1 MFTSAVTLRS
11 VALRKGETPQLVR
24 LVSEG
29 NERSFALVLKFEKSI
44 AEKSVEMAQEELAKV
59 RSVLLAL

>member
-1 MFTSAVTLRS
+1 MFTSAVAFRS
-11 VALRKGETPQLVR
+11 VALRKGEMPQLVR

-29 NERSFALVLKFEKSI
+29 NERSLALVLKLEKSMT
-44 AEKSVEMAQEELAKV
+44 EKSVEIAQEELAKV